1 MENPP
6 RVSVVMRTCDRPR
19 FLKRSMQSL
28 VAQSYSDFELVLVG
42 KAECLAEAKSIR
54 AEVVR
59 EKFSVVFC
67 EVSEGESLGGLLN
80 RGIEAASGDYILPF
94 DDDDTLEPECLQ
106 VLVTNLDAALE
117 LKGFE
122 GAVCR
127 SYLVEEEVTED
138 GEIREISRN
147 EFNNDLEQVVITDIL
162 AVNQFTIHSFMYT
175 RETWKSLGGY
185 NEDLAVAE
193 DWDFNL
199 RFVLEH
205 DVVVVPRALNSYCIR
220 KNAVKVSEGNTQT
233 LGLTLHRNVA
243 TSELNR
249 RIRNYLVDGDRVGE
263 LTAQALIG
271 MRQENKLK
279 KLRSLVK
286 KVGRKVGRID
296 SRTEFLKAE
305 TKRLLSERARQRK
318 PWYKRIL

>member
-162 AVNQFTIHSFMYT
+162 AVNQFTIHSFHVYE
-175 RETWKSLGGY
+175 R
-185 NEDLAVAE
+185 
-193 DWDFNL
+193 NL
-199 RFVLEH
+199 EV
-205 DVVVVPRALNSYCIR
+205 
-220 KNAVKVSEGNTQT
+220 
-233 LGLTLHRNVA
+233 
-243 TSELNR
+243 
-249 RIRNYLVDGDRVGE
+249 
-263 LTAQALIG
+263 IG
-271 MRQENKLK
+271 WLQ
-279 KLRSLVK
+279 
-286 KVGRKVGRID
+286 
-296 SRTEFLKAE
+296 
-305 TKRLLSERARQRK
+305 
-318 PWYKRIL
+318 